1 MMVWNMLK
9 TSNVFNFQS
18 KSWDLSFATV
28 WNSIIWL
35 MLLNFFSTI
44 INSTAQSYLKN
55 EQEEEMALMKKKLV
69 QPNETK

>member
-1 MMVWNMLK
+1 MLK

-44 INSTAQSYLKN
+44 ITSTAQSYLKN

-69 QPNETK
+69 QPNETN